1 LSRSITLVRQ
11 FQEDAMSQLS
21 IRPLGKRLGTEIQG
35 VDLARLDDRTFA
47 EIEDFFRDHP
57 VLVFRDQKLDAHQ
70 LAAFGARFGHLRPH
84 VLEEYRHPDDPRV
97 SFITNVAK
105 DGGIDRFGV
114 KRAST
119 WHADET
125 YDPPEKLPRLAILH
139 AVEVPH
145 EKGGTIFADMYAAY
159 ETLPLAMKEK
169 LAGMTGRHGYTSG
182 PDGLKLYGEDY
193 VRGRNK
199 DRVEQPHP
207 AVKRHPVTGRNVLFV
222 NPSHCHG
229 FVGMTNE
236 ESEPLIEELRD
247 HSVQDGN
254 TYYHR
259 WRAGD
264 VVIWDEIATMHRGAA
279 DAAPEER
286 RVMLRT
292 IVHPN

>member
-1 LSRSITLVRQ
+1 
-11 FQEDAMSQLS
+11 MPQLS
-21 IRPLGKRLGTEIQG
+21 TRLLGKNLGTEVEG
-35 VDLARLDDRTFA
+35 ADLAHLDDQTFA
-47 EIEDFFRDHP
+47 AIEDIFRDHP

-70 LAAFGARFGHLRPH
+70 LAAFGARFGHLREH
-84 VLEEYRHPDDPRV
+84 VLENYRHPDEPRV

-105 DGGIDRFGV
+105 DGGVDKFGQT
-114 KRAST
+114 RAST

-125 YDPPEKLPRLAILH
+125 YDPPEMLPRLAILH

-159 ETLPLAMKEK
+159 DTLPPAMKER
-169 LAGMTGRHGYTSG
+169 LAGMTGRHGYTDG
-182 PDGLKLYGEDY
+182 PDGMKLYGEEY

-199 DRVEQPHP
+199 DRSEQLHP
-207 AVKRHPVTGRNVLFV
+207 AVLPHPVTGRSVLFV

-229 FVGMTNE
+229 FVGMTNA
-236 ESEPLIEELRD
+236 ESEPLILELRD
-247 HSVQDGN
+247 HSIQEDN

-259 WRAGD
+259 WRVGD
-264 VVIWDEIATMHRGAA
+264 VLIWDEIATMHRGAA
-279 DAAPEER
+279 DADPHER

>member
-1 LSRSITLVRQ
+1 
-11 FQEDAMSQLS
+11 MNQLS
-21 IRPLGKRLGTEIQG
+21 LRLLGKNLGTEVSG
-35 VDLARLDDRTFA
+35 ADLAQLDDQTFA
-47 EIEDFFRDHP
+47 AIEDIFRDHP

-70 LAAFGARFGHLRPH
+70 LAAFGARFGHLREH
-84 VLEEYRHPDDPRV
+84 VLEEYRHPDEPRV

-105 DGGIDRFGV
+105 DGGVDKFGQT
-114 KRAST
+114 RAST

-145 EKGGTIFADMYAAY
+145 EKGGTLFADMYAAY
-159 ETLPLAMKEK
+159 DTLPVAMKQR
-169 LAGMTGRHGYTSG
+169 LAGMTGRHGYTDG
-182 PDGLKLYGEDY
+182 PDGMKLYGEAY

-199 DRVEQPHP
+199 DRSEQLHP
-207 AVKRHPVTGRNVLFV
+207 AVLPHPVTGRSVLFV

-229 FVGMTNE
+229 FVGMTNA
-236 ESEPLIEELRD
+236 ESEKLILELRD
-247 HSVQDGN
+247 HSTRDDN

-259 WRAGD
+259 WRVGD
-264 VVIWDEIATMHRGAA
+264 VLIWDEIATMHRGAA
-279 DAAPEER
+279 DADPHER